1 MPNFVHRPSSP
12 PHSPAQAYPA
22 LERAL
27 RQAAYLGLGLVVL
40 LPAARGHSDWLG
52 WMPLWLV
59 GMPLAAWWAM
69 HRFRLPGWPAG
80 RASVPRPAR
89 RRRSRAQARRC
100 ARPSWRDRTRAA

>member
-1 MPNFVHRPSSP
+1 MPNFVHRPSSS
-12 PHSPAQAYPA
+12 PHSPARAYPA

-27 RQAAYLGLGLVVL
+27 RQATCVGLALVVL

-69 HRFRLPGWPAG
+69 HRFRLPGWPA
-80 RASVPRPAR
+80 RPAYVLRPTR
-89 RRRSRAQARRC
+89 RRRSRVQARRC
-100 ARPSWRDRTRAA
+100 ARPAWRHNTQAA

>member
-1 MPNFVHRPSSP
+1 MPNFHRQPSSSS
-12 PHSPAQAYPA
+12 SPAQAYPA

-27 RQAAYLGLGLVVL
+27 RQTTCLGLALVLL

-69 HRFRLPGWPAG
+69 HRFRLPTWPA
-80 RASVPRPAR
+80 RQQSVLRPGR
-89 RRRSRAQARRC
+89 RRRFRSQARRC
-100 ARPSWRDRTRAA
+100 ARPAWRHRTQAA